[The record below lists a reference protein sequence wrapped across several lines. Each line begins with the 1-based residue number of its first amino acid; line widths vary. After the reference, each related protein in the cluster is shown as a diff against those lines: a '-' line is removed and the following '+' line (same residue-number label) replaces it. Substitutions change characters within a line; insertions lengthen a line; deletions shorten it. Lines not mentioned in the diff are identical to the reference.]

1 MSRHVQSPQ
10 LGPHVRRGLY
20 VFVALA
26 ITAISASGR
35 ISQDQ
40 TATAYQALSELAG
53 LSTALMAALHT
64 GDGTVSTRLARW
76 LDASTRRR
84 IYVAVA
90 GLLPLAAAVG
100 LSEYGLDVE
109 NAQLL
114 VAQLLGALAAALA
127 AVNTTVSE

>member
-1 MSRHVQSPQ
+1 
-10 LGPHVRRGLY
+10 

-26 ITAISASGR
+26 IAAISASGR

-64 GDGTVSTRLARW
+64 GDGAVSTRLARW

-84 IYVAVA
+84 IYAAVA

-100 LSEYGLDVE
+100 LSEYGLE

-127 AVNTTVSE
+127 AANTTVSE